1 MSQSHV
7 LIVGSVAL
15 DSVQTPSGKAE
26 RALGGAATY
35 SSVAASFFAP
45 VRIVGVVGEDFPAEH
60 LAFLKS
66 RGIDTEGLQIVRG
79 GKTFHWA
86 GTYEGD
92 MNQANTLATELNVF
106 SDFRPELPESY
117 KSSEF
122 VFLANIDPEL
132 QLKVLDQVTNAKL
145 TAMDT
150 MNFWIAG
157 KPDKLREVMSRVDV
171 VFINDAELRQLTGE
185 ANLVR
190 AAAQVRALGPSYVI
204 VKKGEHG
211 AVMYCTP
218 PAPPHCTPPVPP
230 LCKGGKEASAPF
242 DEGGKGV
249 STSFGEG
256 GIGGLCFAAASYPL
270 EEVIDPTGAGDTFA
284 GGFMGYIAST
294 GELTHDNLRRAVV
307 YGSTL
312 ASFNVQD
319 FSLNRLKRLT
329 KAEIAERYEEF
340 KRIVFFEET
349 DAR

>member
-1 MSQSHV
+1 MSQNHV

-35 SSVAASFFAP
+35 SAVAASFFAP
-45 VRIVGVVGEDFPAEH
+45 VRIVGVVGDDFPAEH

-66 RGIDTEGLQIVRG
+66 RGIDTEGLKVVPG

-86 GTYEGD
+86 GCYEGD
-92 MNQANTLATELNVF
+92 MNQANTIATELNVF
-106 SDFRPELPESY
+106 SDFSPDLPDSY
-117 KSSEF
+117 RSSEF

-132 QLKVLDQVTNAKL
+132 QLKVLDQVSNARL

-157 KPDKLREVMSRVDV
+157 KPEKLREVMSRVDV
-171 VFINDAELRQLTGE
+171 VFINDAELRQFTG
-185 ANLVR
+185 APNLVR
-190 AAAQVRALGPSYVI
+190 AAAEIHNIGPSYVI

-211 AVMYCTP
+211 AVMYCNEHT
-218 PAPPHCTPPVPP
+218 
-230 LCKGGKEASAPF
+230 
-242 DEGGKGV
+242 
-249 STSFGEG
+249 
-256 GIGGLCFAAASYPL
+256 CFSAASYPL
-270 EEVIDPTGAGDTFA
+270 EDVTDPTGAGDSFA
-284 GGFMGYIAST
+284 GGFMGYIAAT
-294 GELTHDNLRRAVV
+294 GEITDANLRRAVV

-329 KAEIAERYEEF
+329 RAEIISRYEEF
-340 KRIVFFEET
+340 KRMVFFEET
-349 DAR
+349 GVR